1 MAWFNICFFIQP
13 ILTHEASEG
22 RIGKVI
28 MRSVAKLCQ
37 MRLRLTR
44 RWLISLGK
52 LCEQYVNVHILL
64 TLLWKT
70 LESFFFYYCTYG
82 FTYQVKFH
90 ICTVLFFLNFTKLI
104 IYVSTMYVRK
114 IFFLRFLFTM
124 RFNGSIIESKIKQL
138 SSGYLQKLERN
149 FCEPKLGSAGGP
161 L

>member
-104 IYVSTMYVRK
+104 IYVSTMYVK
-114 IFFLRFLFTM
+114 KFFSYVFFSRWDLMVVLL
-124 RFNGSIIESKIKQL
+124 N
-138 SSGYLQKLERN
+138 QKLNNYRQDIFKNLREIFVSQN
-149 FCEPKLGSAGGP
+149 
-161 L
+161 